1 MDKFKTWPITKTDFE
16 RKKTGKKLPIISK
29 GQNLNWRFQHC
40 NSNTTSKSKALRVL
54 QPLTSLYLGSV
65 DLLQGVSFN
74 MLAIPWSSR
83 TRLCR
88 WSGNGLGL
96 PLTPCSLN
104 HVARENP
111 MNEDSVLYFS
121 VVQCCLIGYTINLL
135 LYYLPPNPAVQS
147 QFVFWS
153 LVFFRTDTDM
163 AQADPLSR
171 QTWRSRL
178 TRYSF
183 WDSKL
188 SSVKLKN
195 MADEAY
201 QSVLFNM

>member
-1 MDKFKTWPITKTDFE
+1 MQQETAEQELGLWQLMPVCRLTKSVLLRHSVNQSKYNIWNAAKHLCHFKLIFEHNIDFHGQIQNLAIYQN
-16 RKKTGKKLPIISK
+16 RLWKKKDWGKIAYISK

-111 MNEDSVLYFS
+111 MNEDCVLYFS
-121 VVQCCLIGYTINLL
+121 VVQCCL
-135 LYYLPPNPAVQS
+135 V
-147 QFVFWS
+147 
-153 LVFFRTDTDM
+153 
-163 AQADPLSR
+163 
-171 QTWRSRL
+171 
-178 TRYSF
+178 
-183 WDSKL
+183 
-188 SSVKLKN
+188 
-195 MADEAY
+195 
-201 QSVLFNM
+201 